1 MRQTIWQKGG
11 VRTPNHLVLK
21 FAVRTMSD
29 DADSMNFDWLD
40 TGQLPALPVLFDDEH
55 VELLPVTEE
64 GDDRETGSPSL
75 VTTPP
80 SASPASAL
88 RAEVASVA
96 RAIAR

>member
-1 MRQTIWQKGG
+1 
-11 VRTPNHLVLK
+11 
-21 FAVRTMSD
+21 MSD

-88 RAEVASVA
+88 RAVVASVA
-96 RAIAR
+96 RAIARASTRITHDRARA